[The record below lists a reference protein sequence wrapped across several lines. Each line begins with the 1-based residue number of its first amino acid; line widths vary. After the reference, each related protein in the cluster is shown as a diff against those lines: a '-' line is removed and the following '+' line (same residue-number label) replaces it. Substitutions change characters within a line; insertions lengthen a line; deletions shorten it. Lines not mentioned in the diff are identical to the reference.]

1 MNPQHSQ
8 QFLKKRKL
16 LLALPALAL
25 PFLTLLFWAAGG
37 GRATARVGDASKIQ
51 GLNTTLPGPQ
61 NDSPPGDKLSLYQR
75 ALKDSLDLQQQRQE
89 DPYSRDGAVR
99 PGEQDFTYS
108 GDTSSEEASTATLT
122 GGYDPNEEKVNR
134 KLAAFRAALAAQPQM
149 APGEVD
155 SYERYEQSD
164 VSSAIDRAQAAMQ
177 QAGTS
182 SLEAGDPEMQQLDGM
197 LQKILD
203 IQHPDQ
209 ARQRME
215 QQSESHQGEVFPVSL
230 TRKANIADLFGNGGR
245 QPDTLLR
252 HTGAFYE
259 SSGDNAA
266 ASDANKAVSAVVN
279 ETQTLVSGA
288 TIKMRLAED
297 IYVNG
302 ICIPKGNFVY
312 AICSLDGER
321 LKGDITAIRYTDRLF
336 PVSLAIYDLDGIE
349 GIKVPGA
356 ITRDAA
362 KQGMQQAT
370 QSLDIYSMDQSLGAQ
385 AASAGIQ
392 TAKSLFGNKV
402 KLVQATVRSGYPVLL
417 MDKKKQN
424 NQ

>member
-1 MNPQHSQ
+1 M
-8 QFLKKRKL
+8 
-16 LLALPALAL
+16 LALPVLVL

-37 GRATARVGDASKIQ
+37 GRSAAAVTAGNAK
-51 GLNTTLPGPQ
+51 GLNMTLPGPQ
-61 NDSPPGDKLSLYQR
+61 NDNAPGDKLTLYQR
-75 ALKDSLDLQQQRQE
+75 ALKDSLNLQQQRQE
-89 DPYSRDGAVR
+89 DPYSRDSR
-99 PGEQDFTYS
+99 LQDEAGIADIY
-108 GDTSSEEASTATLT
+108 DSSIEEAPATTLP

-134 KLAAFRAALAAQPQM
+134 KLAAFKAALAAQPQM
-149 APGEVD
+149 PAKEMD
-155 SYERYEQSD
+155 AYQRYEETS
-164 VSSAIDRAQAAMQ
+164 SSAALDRAQAAMQ
-177 QAGTS
+177 QAASIGQS
-182 SLEAGDPEMQQLDGM
+182 SSDPEMQQLDGM

-209 ARQRME
+209 AQARMAR
-215 QQSESHQGEVFPVSL
+215 QSEAHKGEVFPVSL
-230 TRKANIADLFGNGGR
+230 VRKGNLADLFGSADSV
-245 QPDTLLR
+245 PDSSFQ

-259 SSGDNAA
+259 SSRGNTATSETNKEVAA
-266 ASDANKAVSAVVN
+266 IVN

-288 TIKMRLAED
+288 TIKLRLTED
-297 IYVNG
+297 IYING
-302 ICIPKGNFVY
+302 VRVPKGSFVY
-312 AICSLDGER
+312 ATCSLDGER
-321 LKGDITAIRYTDRLF
+321 LKGDITAVRYTDRLF

-349 GIKVPGA
+349 GIRVPGA

-402 KLVQATVRSGYPVLL
+402 KLVRATVRAGYPVLL